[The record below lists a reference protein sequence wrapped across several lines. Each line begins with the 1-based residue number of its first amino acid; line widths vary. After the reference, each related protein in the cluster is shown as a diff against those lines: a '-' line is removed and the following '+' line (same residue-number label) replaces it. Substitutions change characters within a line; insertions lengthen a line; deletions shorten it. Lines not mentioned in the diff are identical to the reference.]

1 MHARAS
7 GFWSIKASRGLPEWG
22 KILSVKLTTVFA
34 PQRDYMATII
44 ILSDLGETQRF
55 ARLHLH
61 DEYCVAVF

>member
-1 MHARAS
+1 M
-7 GFWSIKASRGLPEWG
+7 G